1 MRRPYVDYAMS
12 VIDSKKSTMTS
23 LEIAEITGKKHA
35 HVMRDIRLMVD
46 ALKKTNESTS
56 GLVGSEYHR
65 GDGTQYK
72 FLSEASQNIL
82 LNFAIGESDS
92 PYQISQTAY
101 IDAKGETR
109 AMYNLNKK
117 ACLLLASGYDVVLRA
132 KIIDRWEYL
141 EKKRVRNATLPD
153 NPQLLYVQTQVYL
166 AEAIS
171 HNLRLSDASR
181 LGLYQS
187 IAAPY
192 NLAIPQYVPSKGVL
206 KSATV
211 LLREMQSGI
220 SAVKF
225 NQLLEAKGYLETLTR
240 PSSSGKIRVFRNI
253 TDKGKP
259 FGENEV
265 NPKNQKETQPH
276 WYADRFRELYDLVTA

>member
-1 MRRPYVDYAMS
+1 MATLEISNISRKAITNFAMS
-12 VIDSKKSTMTS
+12 AIS
-23 LEIAEITGKKHA
+23 EQN
-35 HVMRDIRLMVD
+35 
-46 ALKKTNESTS
+46 TNEVSVFDNPVFGKIRTTTDS
-56 GLVGSEYHR
+56 QGEPWFCLADVCRALELSQPSRVKDTLR
-65 GDGTQYK
+65 GDGVNTIKGVDNLGREQVYNYINEPNLYK
-72 FLSEASQNIL
+72 CIFQSRKEKAEQFQDWVCGEIL
-82 LNFAIGESDS
+82 PSIRKTGSYSLPGH
-92 PYQISQTAY
+92 
-101 IDAKGETR
+101 
-109 AMYNLNKK
+109 
-117 ACLLLASGYDVVLRA
+117 
-132 KIIDRWEYL
+132 
-141 EKKRVRNATLPD
+141 LPD